1 MPTTTHPPSPENAT
15 DANLPHPILLLVN
28 GNSRTG
34 QQVFGEAIT
43 ALREAGI
50 DVKEAVL
57 AKDKVETQRLLK
69 REIAGK
75 SRLVI
80 VGGGDG
86 TLSYCAGVLAGSDV
100 AMGVI
105 PLGTGNTFARSI
117 GIPVEMKGAVQA
129 IAAGRIEAV
138 DVGKCN
144 RRVFLNSVS
153 LGLSSEIAGALTG
166 EVKKKFGLLAWP
178 LVGGKILARHRSMKL
193 RVLSQER
200 SFSVKT
206 HQLMIANGRY
216 VAGPIKASEDASLED
231 HQLTV
236 FALGGSSKAALF
248 KAVWHWLRHTHKEAE
263 EVPFFETKE
272 LRVQSLGRPQKANI
286 DGEISE
292 KTPLKLSIWPR
303 ALRVVVP
310 QDFVADE
317 V

>member
-1 MPTTTHPPSPENAT
+1 MPTKIHPDAPENAT
-15 DANLPHPILLLVN
+15 DDNLPHPILLLVN

-34 QQVFGEAIT
+34 QKVFGEAIA
-43 ALREAGI
+43 ALREAGVE
-50 DVKEAVL
+50 VKEAVL
-57 AKDKVETQRLLK
+57 AKDRDETQRLLR
-69 REIAGK
+69 REIENK

-86 TLSYCAGVLAGSDV
+86 TLSSCAEILAGSEV
-100 AMGVI
+100 ALGVI

-117 GIPVEMKGAVQA
+117 GIPVELKGAVQV
-129 IAAGRIEAV
+129 IAKGRIERV

-144 RRVFLNSVS
+144 QQIFLNSVS

-166 EVKKKFGLLAWP
+166 DVKKKFGLLAWP
-178 LVGGKILARHRSMKL
+178 IVGGKILARHRSL
-193 RVLSQER
+193 RLRILSKER
-200 SFSVKT
+200 SFTVKT

-216 VAGPIKASEDASLED
+216 VAGPIKASEDASLQD
-231 HQLTV
+231 HELTV

-263 EVPFFETKE
+263 VVPFFETRQ
-272 LRVQSLGRPQKANI
+272 LRVESLGRPQKANV
-286 DGEISE
+286 DGEINE
-292 KTPLKLSIWPR
+292 RTPLELSIWPR

-310 QDFVADE
+310 QNFVADE

>member
-1 MPTTTHPPSPENAT
+1 MPTEIHPPALENAT
-15 DANLPHPILLLVN
+15 DAHLPHPILLIVN

-43 ALREAGI
+43 ALREAGVE
-50 DVKEAVL
+50 VKEAVL
-57 AKDKVETQRLLK
+57 AKDKAETKRLLQ
-69 REIAGK
+69 REIIDK

-86 TLSYCAGVLAGSDV
+86 TLSSCAATLAGSEV

-117 GIPVEMKGAVQA
+117 GIPVDMKGAIET
-129 IAAGRIEAV
+129 IAKGRIEAV
-138 DVGKCN
+138 DVGRCN
-144 RRVFLNSVS
+144 RQIFLNSVS
-153 LGLSSEIAGALTG
+153 LGLSSDIAGALTSD
-166 EVKKKFGLLAWP
+166 VKKRFGLFAWFI
-178 LVGGKILARHRSMKL
+178 VGGKVLARHRSMKL
-193 RVLSQER
+193 RVLSEER

-216 VAGPIKASEDASLED
+216 VAGPIKASEDASLQD

-248 KAVWHWLRHTHKEAE
+248 QAVWHWLRHSHKEAT
-263 EVPFFETKE
+263 EVPFFETKQ
-272 LRVQSLGRPQKANI
+272 LRVESLGRRLKANT
-286 DGEISE
+286 DGEINE
-292 KTPLKLSIWPR
+292 HTPLELSIWPR